1 MQALGDRYSVHR
13 TYRLEPVW
21 EKERISIT
29 FKVIIR
35 VMISVTDWC
44 ERCGSAKKIE
54 FYLAS
59 EVFDLHATFNLLN
72 IVCST
77 CHLLSRSRQNLE
89 QRN

>member
-29 FKVIIR
+29 FKVIKLVR
-35 VMISVTDWC
+35 TLWL
-44 ERCGSAKKIE
+44 GKKIE